1 MSQPKKQLLK
11 YYLIAGEASGDLHG
25 SNLIKALAQKD
36 ENASFR
42 AMGGDLMQESGAVLD
57 FHYKHMGF
65 MGFFELLRHL
75 FKIKKRFADCKAE
88 IEAFQP
94 DALILIDF
102 SGFNLRIAK
111 WAKKIGLLVHYYI
124 APQVWA
130 SRPKRVEFIKTSV
143 DHLYVTLPFE
153 PEFYAKHHY
162 KVEFVGHPL
171 LDALDDEPQEAEAF
185 KAQHHLDE
193 RPIVAL
199 LPGSRTQEIK
209 RMLPVM
215 QAVTAELPAYQF
227 VIAGAPSQEK
237 GLYDAITGNQLRV
250 VFGATQPLV
259 KAAHMAV
266 VTSGTATL
274 ETALLNT
281 PQVVCYKTS
290 PLTYALAKRLIT
302 LRYISLVNLILD
314 RSCLTELIQ
323 DGCNPTQLKEALKRL
338 ENSDV
343 RDAMLQQYA
352 ELKELLGEKG
362 ASTRAA
368 TAIYENTHSA
378 HLQASRLSQ

>member
-1 MSQPKKQLLK
+1 MK

-42 AMGGDLMQESGAVLD
+42 AMGGDLMQQSGAVLD

-75 FKIKKRFADCKAE
+75 LKIKKRIADCKAD
-88 IEAFQP
+88 IETFQP

-102 SGFNLRIAK
+102 SGFNLRIAN
-111 WAKKIGLLVHYYI
+111 WAKKAGFLVHYYI

-130 SRPKRVEFIKTSV
+130 SRPKRVELIKTSV

-171 LDALDDEPQEAEAF
+171 LDALDDEPQEAKAF
-185 KAQHHLDE
+185 KVQYHLDE

-215 QAVTAELPAYQF
+215 QAVAVELPAYQF

-237 GLYDAITGNQLRV
+237 GLYDAITGNQLKV
-250 VFGATQPLV
+250 VFGATQPLI

-323 DGCNPTQLKEALKRL
+323 DECNPTKLKEALKRL
-338 ENSDV
+338 ENSEV
-343 RDAMLQQYA
+343 RTAMLLQYT
-352 ELKELLGEKG
+352 ELKTLLGEKG

-368 TAIYENTHSA
+368 DAIYENTHSA

>member
-1 MSQPKKQLLK
+1 MK

-75 FKIKKRFADCKAE
+75 LKIKKRIADCKAD
-88 IEAFQP
+88 IETFQP

-111 WAKKIGLLVHYYI
+111 WAKKTGFLVHYYI

-130 SRPKRVEFIKTSV
+130 SRPKRVELIKTSV

-171 LDALDDEPQEAEAF
+171 LDALDDKPQEAEAF
-185 KAQHHLDE
+185 KVQHHLDE

-215 QAVTAELPAYQF
+215 QAVAVELPAYQF

-237 GLYDAITGNQLRV
+237 GLYDAITGNQLKV
-250 VFGATQPLV
+250 VFGATQPLI

-323 DGCNPTQLKEALKRL
+323 DECNPMKLKEALKRL
-338 ENSDV
+338 ENAEV
-343 RDAMLQQYA
+343 RTAMLLQYT
-352 ELKELLGEKG
+352 ELKTLLGEKG

-368 TAIYENTHSA
+368 VAIYENTHSA

>member
-1 MSQPKKQLLK
+1 LSQPKKQSLK

-88 IEAFQP
+88 IEVFQP

-185 KAQHHLDE
+185 KAHHHLDE

-250 VFGATQPLV
+250 VFGATQPLI

-302 LRYISLVNLILD
+302 LHYISLVNLILD

-323 DGCNPTQLKEALKRL
+323 DECNPTQLKEALKRL
-338 ENSDV
+338 ENSD
-343 RDAMLQQYA
+343 RRTAMLQQYA

-362 ASTRAA
+362 ASARAA
-368 TAIYENTHSA
+368 AAIYENTHSA
-378 HLQASRLSQ
+378 YLQASRLSQ

>member
-1 MSQPKKQLLK
+1 
-11 YYLIAGEASGDLHG
+11 
-25 SNLIKALAQKD
+25 
-36 ENASFR
+36 
-42 AMGGDLMQESGAVLD
+42 MGGDLMQESGAVLD

-75 FKIKKRFADCKAE
+75 LKIKKRIADCKAD
-88 IEAFQP
+88 IDTFQP

-111 WAKKIGLLVHYYI
+111 WAKKAGFLVHYYI

-130 SRPKRVEFIKTSV
+130 SRPKRVELIKTSV

-185 KAQHHLDE
+185 KVKHHLDE

-215 QAVTAELPAYQF
+215 QAVAGELPAYQF

-237 GLYDAITGNQLRV
+237 GVYEAITGNQLEV
-250 VFGATQPLV
+250 VFGATQSLI

-323 DGCNPTQLKEALKRL
+323 DECNPTQLKEALKRL
-338 ENSDV
+338 ENSEV
-343 RDAMLQQYA
+343 RTAMLLQYT
-352 ELKELLGEKG
+352 ELKTLLGEKG

-368 TAIYENTHSA
+368 AAIYENTHSA

>member
-1 MSQPKKQLLK
+1 MK

-75 FKIKKRFADCKAE
+75 LKIKKRIADCKAD
-88 IEAFQP
+88 IKTFQP

-111 WAKKIGLLVHYYI
+111 WAKKTGFLVHYYI

-130 SRPKRVEFIKTSV
+130 SRPKRVELIKTSV

-171 LDALDDEPQEAEAF
+171 LDALDDKPQEAEAF
-185 KAQHHLDE
+185 KVQHHLDE

-215 QAVTAELPAYQF
+215 QAVAVELPAYQF

-237 GLYDAITGNQLRV
+237 GLYDAITGNQLKV
-250 VFGATQPLV
+250 VFGATQPLI

-323 DGCNPTQLKEALKRL
+323 DECNPMKLKEALKRL
-338 ENSDV
+338 ENAEV
-343 RDAMLQQYA
+343 RTAMLLQYT
-352 ELKELLGEKG
+352 ELKTLLGEKG

-368 TAIYENTHSA
+368 AAIYENTHSA

>member
-1 MSQPKKQLLK
+1 LSQPKKQLLK

-88 IEAFQP
+88 IEVFQP

-323 DGCNPTQLKEALKRL
+323 DECNPTQLKEALKRL

-343 RDAMLQQYA
+343 RDAMLRQYA

>member
-1 MSQPKKQLLK
+1 MK

-75 FKIKKRFADCKAE
+75 LKIKKRIADCKAD
-88 IEAFQP
+88 IETFQP

-111 WAKKIGLLVHYYI
+111 WAKKTGFLVHYYI

-130 SRPKRVEFIKTSV
+130 SRPKRVELIKTSV

-171 LDALDDEPQEAEAF
+171 LDALDDKPQEAEAF
-185 KAQHHLDE
+185 KVQHHLDE

-215 QAVTAELPAYQF
+215 QAVAMELPAYQF

-237 GLYDAITGNQLRV
+237 GLYDAITGNQVKV
-250 VFGATQPLV
+250 VFGATQPLI

-323 DGCNPTQLKEALKRL
+323 DECNPTQLKEALKRL
-338 ENSDV
+338 ENAEV
-343 RDAMLQQYA
+343 RTAMLLQYT
-352 ELKELLGEKG
+352 ELKTLLGEKG

-368 TAIYENTHSA
+368 DAIYENTLSA

>member
-1 MSQPKKQLLK
+1 MK

-75 FKIKKRFADCKAE
+75 LKIKKRIADCKAD
-88 IEAFQP
+88 IDTFQP

-111 WAKKIGLLVHYYI
+111 WAKKTGFLVHYYI

-130 SRPKRVEFIKTSV
+130 SRPKRVELIKTSV

-171 LDALDDEPQEAEAF
+171 LDALDDKPQEAEAF
-185 KAQHHLDE
+185 KVQHHLDE

-215 QAVTAELPAYQF
+215 QAVAVELPAYQF

-237 GLYDAITGNQLRV
+237 GLYDAITGNQLKV
-250 VFGATQPLV
+250 VFGATQPLI

-323 DGCNPTQLKEALKRL
+323 DECNPMKLKEALKRL
-338 ENSDV
+338 ENAEV
-343 RDAMLQQYA
+343 RTAMLLQYT
-352 ELKELLGEKG
+352 ELKTLLGEKG

-368 TAIYENTHSA
+368 AAIYENTHSA

>member
-1 MSQPKKQLLK
+1 MK

-42 AMGGDLMQESGAVLD
+42 AMGGDLMQKSGAVLD

-75 FKIKKRFADCKAE
+75 FKIKKRIAQCKAD

-111 WAKKIGLLVHYYI
+111 WAKEAGFLVHYYI

-130 SRPKRVEFIKTSV
+130 SRPKRVELIKTSV

-171 LDALDDEPQEAEAF
+171 LDALEDELQNPEAF
-185 KAQHHLDE
+185 KDKYDLDE

-209 RMLPVM
+209 RILPVM
-215 QAVTAELPAYQF
+215 EAVATELTAYQF

-237 GLYDAITGNQLRV
+237 ALYDSITDDQLQV
-250 VFGATQPLV
+250 VFGATQDLLKV
-259 KAAHMAV
+259 AHIAV

-274 ETALLNT
+274 ETALIGT

-290 PLTYALAKRLIT
+290 PLTFAIAKRLIT

-314 RSCLTELIQ
+314 RPCLTELIQ
-323 DGCNPTQLKEALKRL
+323 NDCTPSQLKKALEYLENQEVRAKMFEQYAALKT
-338 ENSDV
+338 
-343 RDAMLQQYA
+343 
-352 ELKELLGEKG
+352 LLGEKG
-362 ASTRAA
+362 ASARAA
-368 TAIYENTHSA
+368 TAIYENTLSA
-378 HLQASRLSQ
+378 HLQATRLSQ